1 MKNIHFATERRE
13 ERERKKRRMRRGR
26 ERRRARKRGRKGREE
41 GRKKEYRTQKGL
53 KFDFSCLKNL
63 FFILFYNMD
72 IIKLLSR

>member
-26 ERRRARKRGRKGREE
+26 ERRRARKRGRKGRVE

-53 KFDFSCLKNL
+53 KFDLAVLKIYSS
-63 FFILFYNMD
+63 FYFI
-72 IIKLLSR
+72 IWI